1 MDIDKL
7 YSINAIRKG
16 LMEQARPKPAIMLVI
31 LANGDKH
38 IYSGLKHLCDSW
50 LGIGTV
56 CVQSGKIRNQK
67 GMQLQP
73 FMTPLS
79 LTYLSRPASI
89 LCQRRVEVEHEARW
103 QQVSFTSAHT

>member
-1 MDIDKL
+1 MKVVDIDKL

-56 CVQSGKIRNQK
+56 CVQSAKIRNQK
-67 GMQLQP
+67 GMRFQS
-73 FMTPLS
+73 FGAWIA
-79 LTYLSRPASI
+79 LTYTSRPASV
-89 LCQRRVEVEHEARW
+89 LRQRRIEVEHEARW
-103 QQVSFTSAHT
+103 

>member
-67 GMQLQP
+67 GMQSQP
-73 FMTPLS
+73 FMTQLS
-79 LTYLSRPASI
+79 LT
-89 LCQRRVEVEHEARW
+89 
-103 QQVSFTSAHT
+103 